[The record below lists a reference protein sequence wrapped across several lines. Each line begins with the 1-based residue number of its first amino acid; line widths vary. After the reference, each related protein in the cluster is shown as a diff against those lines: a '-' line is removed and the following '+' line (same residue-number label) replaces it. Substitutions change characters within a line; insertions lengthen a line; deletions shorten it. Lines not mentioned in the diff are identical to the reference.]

1 MKKILSAIAIMAL
14 MIVFASCTNSRKDGG
29 ASLYEP
35 DNGMIEDGTSSQFD
49 YEFVHNWGDQFLG
62 ENYNR
67 IVENQYVYTNK
78 QQESYF
84 SMDSFTASYSNLRR
98 YINYQTKIPND
109 AVRTDELLNYFNY
122 DFGGPENDEM
132 FSISANLGST
142 PWNERTQLLT
152 INIKA
157 KETDQGNYTGNNI
170 VFLIDVSGS
179 MASTNKLNLIKAV
192 FPKFLDAL
200 APTDKISIVTY
211 SNKIKI
217 LANGVYA
224 DEKEALNKVVN
235 GLSATGGTAGA
246 DGLEKAYN
254 VAKSNYIAG
263 GNNRV
268 IIASDGDFNIGRYSQ
283 DELKELVE
291 NQLNSGIYLTTLG
304 FGMGN
309 YKDTTMETLAKY
321 GNGGYAYI
329 DNLEEAEKV
338 LVNDLNKTLYT
349 VAKDVKSCV
358 TFNPNVVKA
367 YRLIGYENKQ
377 LTKDEF
383 NDVNK
388 DAGEICSGH
397 NTIVCYE
404 IELYE
409 DTPNSDDADSDMFS
423 VEIKYKD
430 PKTDVSSVFSRSFK
444 ETDEKLAVTE
454 EWYFASAIIEFSL
467 LIRDSSYKFNASCK
481 NILERLA
488 VNCKNLLEKDQ
499 LKEEFY
505 QLVKKAYQCN
515 LITEPVSEDVL
526 ITIIYDAGIK
536 YILCEKG
543 MTINSSKILKYTFGK
558 NNGLFDSTT
567 NELIRYAVFADMAC
581 TEPLEEFTLVEDVT
595 IFLKPIN

>member
-29 ASLYEP
+29 GSLYEP

-224 DEKEALNKVVN
+224 DEKEALKKVVN

-254 VAKSNYIAG
+254 VAKLNYIAG

-283 DELKELVE
+283 DDLKELVE

-329 DNLEEAEKV
+329 DNFEEAEKV

-404 IELYE
+404 IELCE

-567 NELIRYAVFADMAC
+567 NELIRYAIFADMAC

>member
-29 ASLYEP
+29 GSLYEP

-142 PWNERTQLLT
+142 PWNQRTQLLT

-224 DEKEALNKVVN
+224 DEKEALKKVVN

-283 DELKELVE
+283 DDLKELVE

-404 IELYE
+404 IELCE

-499 LKEEFY
+499 LKEEFH

>member
-224 DEKEALNKVVN
+224 DEKEALKKVVN

-283 DELKELVE
+283 DDLKELVE

-349 VAKDVKSCV
+349 VAKDVKSSV

-543 MTINSSKILKYTFGK
+543 MPINSSKILKYTFGK

>member
-224 DEKEALNKVVN
+224 DEKEALKKVVN

-254 VAKSNYIAG
+254 VAKLNYIAG

-283 DELKELVE
+283 DDLKELVE

-388 DAGEICSGH
+388 DAGEICS
-397 NTIVCYE
+397 
-404 IELYE
+404 
-409 DTPNSDDADSDMFS
+409 
-423 VEIKYKD
+423 
-430 PKTDVSSVFSRSFK
+430 
-444 ETDEKLAVTE
+444 
-454 EWYFASAIIEFSL
+454 
-467 LIRDSSYKFNASCK
+467 
-481 NILERLA
+481 
-488 VNCKNLLEKDQ
+488 
-499 LKEEFY
+499 
-505 QLVKKAYQCN
+505 
-515 LITEPVSEDVL
+515 
-526 ITIIYDAGIK
+526 
-536 YILCEKG
+536 
-543 MTINSSKILKYTFGK
+543 
-558 NNGLFDSTT
+558 
-567 NELIRYAVFADMAC
+567 
-581 TEPLEEFTLVEDVT
+581 
-595 IFLKPIN
+595 

>member
-29 ASLYEP
+29 GSLYEP

-109 AVRTDELLNYFNY
+109 AVRTDELLNYFYY

-224 DEKEALNKVVN
+224 DEKEALKKVVN

-254 VAKSNYIAG
+254 VAKLNYIAG

-283 DELKELVE
+283 DDLKELVE

-404 IELYE
+404 IELCE

-488 VNCKNLLEKDQ
+488 VNCKSLLEKDQ

>member
-217 LANGVYA
+217 LANGVFA
-224 DEKEALNKVVN
+224 DEKEALKKVVN

-283 DELKELVE
+283 DDLKELVE

-454 EWYFASAIIEFSL
+454 EWHFASAIIEFSL

-543 MTINSSKILKYTFGK
+543 MPINSSKILKYTFGK

>member
-29 ASLYEP
+29 GSLYEP

-224 DEKEALNKVVN
+224 DEKEALKKVVN

-246 DGLEKAYN
+246 DGLEKAYD

-283 DELKELVE
+283 DDLKELVE

-404 IELYE
+404 IELCE

>member
-122 DFGGPENDEM
+122 DFGGQENDEM

-224 DEKEALNKVVN
+224 DEKEALKKVVN

-283 DELKELVE
+283 DDLKELVE

>member
-29 ASLYEP
+29 GSLYEP

-224 DEKEALNKVVN
+224 DEKEALKKVVN

-329 DNLEEAEKV
+329 DNLKEAEKV

>member
-29 ASLYEP
+29 GSLYEP

-224 DEKEALNKVVN
+224 DEKEALKKVVN

-283 DELKELVE
+283 DDLKELVE

-404 IELYE
+404 IELCE

>member
-1 MKKILSAIAIMAL
+1 
-14 MIVFASCTNSRKDGG
+14 
-29 ASLYEP
+29 
-35 DNGMIEDGTSSQFD
+35 MIEDGTSSQFD

-84 SMDSFTASYSNLRR
+84 LMDSFTASYSNLRR

-224 DEKEALNKVVN
+224 DEKEALKKVVN

-283 DELKELVE
+283 DDLKELVE

-526 ITIIYDAGIK
+526 ITIIYDVGIK

>member
-29 ASLYEP
+29 GSLYEP

-283 DELKELVE
+283 DDLKELVE

-404 IELYE
+404 IELCE

>member
-217 LANGVYA
+217 LANGVFA
-224 DEKEALNKVVN
+224 DEKEALKKVVN

-283 DELKELVE
+283 DDLKELVE

-404 IELYE
+404 IELCE

-499 LKEEFY
+499 LKEEFH

>member
-29 ASLYEP
+29 GSLYEP

-224 DEKEALNKVVN
+224 DEKEALKKVVN

-254 VAKSNYIAG
+254 VAKLNYIAG

-283 DELKELVE
+283 DDLKELVE

-397 NTIVCYE
+397 STIVCYE
-404 IELYE
+404 IELCE

>member
-84 SMDSFTASYSNLRR
+84 SMDSFTASFSNLRR

-224 DEKEALNKVVN
+224 DEKEALKKVVN

-283 DELKELVE
+283 DDLKELVE

-404 IELYE
+404 IELCE

-499 LKEEFY
+499 LKEEFH

>member
-1 MKKILSAIAIMAL
+1 MKKFLSAIAIMAL

-29 ASLYEP
+29 GSLYEP
-35 DNGMIEDGTSSQFD
+35 VDGMIEDGASSQFD
-49 YEFVHNWGDQFLG
+49 YEFVQNWGDQFLG

-132 FSISANLGST
+132 FSISANIGST

-224 DEKEALNKVVN
+224 DEKEALKKVVN

-254 VAKSNYIAG
+254 VAKLNYIAG

-283 DELKELVE
+283 DDLKELVE

-397 NTIVCYE
+397 STIVCYE
-404 IELYE
+404 IELCE

>member
-29 ASLYEP
+29 GSLYEP

-224 DEKEALNKVVN
+224 DEKEALKKVVN

-254 VAKSNYIAG
+254 VAKLNYIAG

-283 DELKELVE
+283 DDLKELVE

-404 IELYE
+404 IELCE
-409 DTPNSDDADSDMFS
+409 DTPNSDDANSDMFS

-488 VNCKNLLEKDQ
+488 ANCKNLLEKDQ

>member
-211 SNKIKI
+211 SNKIKV

-224 DEKEALNKVVN
+224 DEKEALKKVVN

-283 DELKELVE
+283 DDLKELVE

-404 IELYE
+404 IELCE

-454 EWYFASAIIEFSL
+454 EWHFASAIIEFSL

>member
-29 ASLYEP
+29 GSLYEP

-224 DEKEALNKVVN
+224 DEKEALKKVVN

-254 VAKSNYIAG
+254 VAKLNYIAG

-404 IELYE
+404 IELCE

-454 EWYFASAIIEFSL
+454 EWHFASAIIEFSL

>member
-84 SMDSFTASYSNLRR
+84 SIDSFTASYSNLRR

-224 DEKEALNKVVN
+224 DEKEALKKVVN

-254 VAKSNYIAG
+254 VAKLNYIAG

-283 DELKELVE
+283 DDLKELVE

-329 DNLEEAEKV
+329 DNFEEAEKV

-404 IELYE
+404 IELCE

>member
-224 DEKEALNKVVN
+224 DEKEALKKVVN

-254 VAKSNYIAG
+254 VAKLNYIAG

-283 DELKELVE
+283 DDLKELVE

-581 TEPLEEFTLVEDVT
+581 TEPLEEFTLVEDFT

>member
-29 ASLYEP
+29 GSLYEP

-78 QQESYF
+78 QEESYF

-224 DEKEALNKVVN
+224 DEKEALKKVVN

-283 DELKELVE
+283 DDLKELVE

-404 IELYE
+404 IELCE
-409 DTPNSDDADSDMFS
+409 DTPNSDDANSDMFS

>member
-109 AVRTDELLNYFNY
+109 AVRTDELLNNFNY

-224 DEKEALNKVVN
+224 DEKEALKKVVN

-254 VAKSNYIAG
+254 VAKLNYIAG

-404 IELYE
+404 IELCE

-454 EWYFASAIIEFSL
+454 EWHFASAIIEFSL

>member
-1 MKKILSAIAIMAL
+1 MKKFLSAIAIMAL

-29 ASLYEP
+29 GSLYEP

-224 DEKEALNKVVN
+224 DEKEALKKVVN
-235 GLSATGGTAGA
+235 SLSATGGTAGA

-283 DELKELVE
+283 DDLKELVE

-388 DAGEICSGH
+388 DSGEICSGH

-404 IELYE
+404 IELCE

-505 QLVKKAYQCN
+505 QLAKKAYQCN

>member
-1 MKKILSAIAIMAL
+1 MKKFLSAIAIMAL

-29 ASLYEP
+29 GSLYEP

-170 VFLIDVSGS
+170 VFLIDASGS

-224 DEKEALNKVVN
+224 DEKEALKKVVN

-254 VAKSNYIAG
+254 VAKLNYIAG

-283 DELKELVE
+283 DDLKELVE

-329 DNLEEAEKV
+329 DNFEEAEKV

-404 IELYE
+404 IELCE

-567 NELIRYAVFADMAC
+567 NELIRYAIFADMAC

>member
-78 QQESYF
+78 QEESYF

-142 PWNERTQLLT
+142 PWNEKTQLLT

-224 DEKEALNKVVN
+224 DEKEALKKVVN

-254 VAKSNYIAG
+254 VAKLNYIAG

-283 DELKELVE
+283 DDLKELVE

-329 DNLEEAEKV
+329 DNFEEAEKV

-404 IELYE
+404 IELCE

-567 NELIRYAVFADMAC
+567 NELIRYAIFADMAC

>member
-200 APTDKISIVTY
+200 AQTDKISIVTY

-224 DEKEALNKVVN
+224 DEKEALKKVVN

-283 DELKELVE
+283 DDLKELVE

-404 IELYE
+404 IELCE

>member
-224 DEKEALNKVVN
+224 DEKEVLKKVVN

-283 DELKELVE
+283 DDLKELVE

>member
-29 ASLYEP
+29 GSLYEP

-98 YINYQTKIPND
+98 YINYKTKIPND

-224 DEKEALNKVVN
+224 DEKEALKKVVN
-235 GLSATGGTAGA
+235 VLSATGGTAGA

-283 DELKELVE
+283 DDLKELVE

-404 IELYE
+404 IELCE

>member
-224 DEKEALNKVVN
+224 DEKEALKKVVN

-254 VAKSNYIAG
+254 VAKLNYIAG

-283 DELKELVE
+283 DDLKELVE

-404 IELYE
+404 IELCE

-488 VNCKNLLEKDQ
+488 VNCKSLLEKDQ

-581 TEPLEEFTLVEDVT
+581 TEPLEGFTLVEDVT

>member
-29 ASLYEP
+29 GSLYEP

-224 DEKEALNKVVN
+224 DEKEALKKVVN

-283 DELKELVE
+283 DDLKELVE

-404 IELYE
+404 IELCE

-488 VNCKNLLEKDQ
+488 VNCKNLFEKDQ

>member
-224 DEKEALNKVVN
+224 DEKEALKKVVN

-254 VAKSNYIAG
+254 VAKLNYIAG

-283 DELKELVE
+283 DDLKELVE

-338 LVNDLNKTLYT
+338 LVNDLNKTIYT

-404 IELYE
+404 IELCE

>member
-224 DEKEALNKVVN
+224 DEKEALKKVVN

-283 DELKELVE
+283 DDLKELVE

-543 MTINSSKILKYTFGK
+543 MPINSSKILKYTFGK

-581 TEPLEEFTLVEDVT
+581 TEPLEEFMLVEDVT

>member
-224 DEKEALNKVVN
+224 DEKEALKKVVN

-283 DELKELVE
+283 DDLKELVE

-404 IELYE
+404 IELCE

-430 PKTDVSSVFSRSFK
+430 SKTDVSSVFSRSFK

>member
-78 QQESYF
+78 QEESYF

-224 DEKEALNKVVN
+224 DEKEALKKVVN

-283 DELKELVE
+283 DDLKELVE

-404 IELYE
+404 IELCE

>member
-224 DEKEALNKVVN
+224 DEKEVLKKVVN

-268 IIASDGDFNIGRYSQ
+268 IITSDGDFNIGRYSQ
-283 DELKELVE
+283 DDLKELVE

>member
-29 ASLYEP
+29 GSLYEP

-84 SMDSFTASYSNLRR
+84 SIDSFTASYSNLRR

-224 DEKEALNKVVN
+224 DEKEALKKVVN

-283 DELKELVE
+283 DDLKELVE

-358 TFNPNVVKA
+358 TLNPNVVKA

-404 IELYE
+404 IELCE

>member
-49 YEFVHNWGDQFLG
+49 YEFVRNWGDQFLG

-224 DEKEALNKVVN
+224 DEKEALKKVVN

-283 DELKELVE
+283 DDLKELVE

-404 IELYE
+404 IELCE
-409 DTPNSDDADSDMFS
+409 DTPNSYDADSDMFS

>member
-224 DEKEALNKVVN
+224 DEKEALKKVVN

-254 VAKSNYIAG
+254 VAKLNYIAG

-283 DELKELVE
+283 DDLKELVE

-404 IELYE
+404 IELCE

-467 LIRDSSYKFNASCK
+467 LIRDSSYKFNARCK

>member
-78 QQESYF
+78 QEESYF

-224 DEKEALNKVVN
+224 DEKEALKKVVN

-254 VAKSNYIAG
+254 VAKLNYIAG

-283 DELKELVE
+283 DDLKELVE

-397 NTIVCYE
+397 STIVCYE
-404 IELYE
+404 IELCE